1 MDKMNGTR
9 VSDDK
14 NSKDSEFDFYLKSGL
29 PSTQVVAMLKAQ
41 GKDQRDID
49 AFMEKYEVSRKK
61 IAKVVRR
68 FVERI
73 EGRFG
78 HLDIPQLVEKGMKY
92 ATKHGFSPAERD
104 AFVRFVMKGDVDTP
118 YLPFQELGYTEMSK
132 FLGFSNTTGQV
143 ISVKPTDQPALQE
156 IAQLYEKSK
165 LVHSSIR
172 QNLVSYTSCDPNAII
187 STYNKEKDNLNLYV
201 HPLIVALFLVR
212 IKALERR
219 MLYSNIGRM
228 VVQRTQQY
236 FLATDKKFA
245 GWTVSLNDLIPGE
258 LESDA
263 EFAYDIA
270 RDPNSLDHFSDETP
284 MTNLLK
290 RYAVQ
295 VELWKNVLA
304 VRQGTY
310 YSRSEGNFSGED
322 GIMGLHKVLSSY
334 NWTYFDNPDMYH
346 VHDEGTLL
354 RKLLAVFSYRP
365 TFTQISSFSQR
376 SSMGYS
382 NLGAVTRATFVNTPI
397 CTIRLPTSLY
407 GGSGDNQPTTR
418 LTSAL
423 SQSGWFIE
431 NKMLVPKN
439 TQVIHSRQMV
449 FFYVNRRYQ
458 SPLANIDMGF
468 RYMSVPGTMSA
479 MTNINTAQIH
489 IEHDLTIG
497 QERFQLSSVVVLNP
511 LLEGQLATG
520 CSSIIVC
527 PENLAIGRPRKSYY
541 YYNPLGA
548 SIMYEDPLA
557 TGSNKYVRN
566 DPVSPMPENSNDPK
580 RPGFRELARKY
591 GTIFVYVNPNDDM

>member
-9 VSDDK
+9 VSNDK

-68 FVERI
+68 FVEKI

-132 FLGFSNTTGQV
+132 FLGFSNTTGQI

-165 LVHSSIR
+165 LIHSGIR
-172 QNLVSYTSCDPNAII
+172 QNLVTYTSCDPNAII

-245 GWTVSLNDLIPGE
+245 GWTLSLNDLIPGE

-270 RDPNSLDHFSDETP
+270 RDPNSLDHFNDETP

-290 RYAVQ
+290 RYSVQ

-310 YSRSEGNFSGED
+310 YSRSEGSFSGED

-376 SSMGYS
+376 SALGYS

-407 GGSGDNQPTTR
+407 GGSGDNQPSTR

-479 MTNINTAQIH
+479 MTSINTAQIH

-557 TGSNKYVRN
+557 TGSNKFVRN
-566 DPVSPMPENSNDPK
+566 DPISPMPENSNDK
-580 RPGFRELARKY
+580 NRRGFRELARKY